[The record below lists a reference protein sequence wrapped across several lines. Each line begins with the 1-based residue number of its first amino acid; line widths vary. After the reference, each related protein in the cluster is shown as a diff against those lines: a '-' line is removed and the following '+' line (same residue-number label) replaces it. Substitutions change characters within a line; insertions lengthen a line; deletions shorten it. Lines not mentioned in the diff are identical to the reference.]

1 MNHEAP
7 PPERMFQMI
16 TSYWVS
22 QAVGTFADLGLADQ
36 LASGA
41 KSARDVAATA
51 GTDPEATYRLLR
63 MLASVGVVAQTD
75 AQFTLTPVGATLRR
89 DVPGSMRDMARAQTM
104 PGHWLPWGRLSDAIR
119 TGTRQT
125 AAALGMELFDHY
137 ARHAEERDAFVGAMH
152 GLASLVANEAPR
164 VYDASSHRVLCDLG
178 GSSGTIAAGFLRANP
193 TLSGIVFDLPEVAPN
208 ATSAIAKAGL
218 TDRCCAVGGDFF
230 VDVPVADLY
239 VMKHVLHDW
248 NDEQCKT
255 ILGNCAKHLQPGGRV
270 LIIEMVIPD
279 DGRPSAAQLMDVNM
293 LVVTHGKERTTG
305 QYAELL
311 AAAGLRLVDV
321 RQTHSPL
328 QVVVADKTAA

>member
-16 TSYWVS
+16 TAYWVS

-36 LASGA
+36 LAAGA

-63 MLASVGVVAQTD
+63 MLASVGVVAQDDTR
-75 AQFTLTPVGATLRR
+75 FTLTPIGATLRS

-104 PGHWLPWGRLSDAIR
+104 PGHWLPWGRLTDAIR

-125 AAALGMELFDHY
+125 AAALGMEIFDHY
-137 ARHAEERDAFVGAMH
+137 AKHAGEREAFVGAMN
-152 GLASLVANEAPR
+152 GLSSLVAKEAPR
-164 VYDASSHRVLCDLG
+164 VYDASAHHVMCDVG

-193 TLSGIVFDLPEVAPN
+193 ALRGIVFDLPEVAP
-208 ATSAIAKAGL
+208 SAAAALTQAGL
-218 TDRCCAVGGDFF
+218 ADRCNAIGGDFF
-230 VDVPVADLY
+230 ADVPVADLY

-255 ILGNCAKHLQPGGRV
+255 ILRNCAKHLEPGGRV
-270 LIIEMVIPD
+270 LLLEMVIPD
-279 DGRPSAAQLMDVNM
+279 DGRPSAAQLMDLNM
-293 LVVTHGKERTTG
+293 LVVTHGKERTAG

-321 RQTHSPL
+321 RPTHSPL
-328 QVVVADKTAA
+328 QVVVADKA